1 MAWRI
6 DVDGRACRTGL
17 ATLVLAGTPELSREL
32 RLIGTLLGR
41 VLWVT
46 WRIDVDGRACRTEL
60 VSTPELNK
68 ELRLI
73 R

>member
-1 MAWRI
+1 M
-6 DVDGRACRTGL
+6 
-17 ATLVLAGTPELSREL
+17 LAGTPELSREL

-68 ELRLI
+68 ELGLGTQELGWELNRNIAEHEL
-73 R
+73 